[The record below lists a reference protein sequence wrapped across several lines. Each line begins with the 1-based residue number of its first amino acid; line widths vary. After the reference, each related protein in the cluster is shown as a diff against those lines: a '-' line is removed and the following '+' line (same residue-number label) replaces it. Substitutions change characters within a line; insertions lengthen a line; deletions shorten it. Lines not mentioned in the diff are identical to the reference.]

1 MNKPLLLLLMLLL
14 LLLLSLL
21 SLSLFN
27 SRCCCKFFETGF
39 RLTARGFLFTDI
51 TLSFAIQ
58 SIMVIELSGAQF
70 SL

>member
-14 LLLLSLL
+14 LLSL
-21 SLSLFN
+21 LSLFN
-27 SRCCCKFFETGF
+27 SRCCCKFLETGF

>member
-14 LLLLSLL
+14 L
-21 SLSLFN
+21 LSLFN

-58 SIMVIELSGAQF
+58 SIMVIELSGDQF
-70 SL
+70 V